1 MNNQVE
7 KLIKGIHKYL
17 ILTVKWGY
25 ILKIYRLV
33 IFSSL
38 LIILLGGVSA
48 ADHTPHDTIMNTNSS
63 CTLLS
68 ESLSEDE
75 FHVSVQEDN
84 AKYNSTHSLFVDDI
98 KNQSLD
104 ISNNSINTLTSGKTD
119 FSQLNLNEKSS
130 YDNQYYLFRGD
141 CWTINNNFE

>member
-1 MNNQVE
+1 M
-7 KLIKGIHKYL
+7 
-17 ILTVKWGY
+17 
-25 ILKIYRLV
+25 KIYRLV

-48 ADHTPHDTIMNTNSS
+48 ADHTPHDAIMNTNSS

-104 ISNNSINTLTSGKTD
+104 MSNNSITNEAFPVATSYIT
-119 FSQLNLNEKSS
+119 S
-130 YDNQYYLFRGD
+130 
-141 CWTINNNFE
+141 INFIMAIK